1 MSVGYSVARQLFGV
15 ATIFVVAGDGH
26 IKYRKFARND
36 LAPDAKRS

>member
-26 IKYRKFARND
+26 KYRKFARND
-36 LAPDAKRS
+36 LAPDAMRS